1 VCEGVKGGVLTR
13 LVWDEGVEGWVS
25 VMCERGKEEV
35 GGLWRKGWK
44 GWKGGMAVER
54 TGW

>member
-1 VCEGVKGGVLTR
+1 
-13 LVWDEGVEGWVS
+13 
-25 VMCERGKEEV
+25 MCERGKEEV